1 MPLYKTISV
10 TPDSKVYLWKI
21 EETLEQLLHE
31 VSLCENSL
39 NRLEKM
45 LSEIHKCGFL
55 SIRHL
60 LKHAGYTDFDLKYD
74 AAGRPYLADGKK
86 ISITHSH
93 QFTGIIISN
102 SEVGIDI
109 EKQREKI
116 LRIANKFTPLKE
128 YRTLAND
135 DAVIQKLTIVWCA
148 KEALYK
154 LYAQEGVS
162 FLNHIDVA
170 DFNFEDLQTTADISF
185 NGSRTTFNI
194 CFFEFEGYTCAYAL
208 CCS

>member
-1 MPLYKTISV
+1 MSLYKTISV
-10 TPDSKVYLWKI
+10 NPNTKVYLWKI
-21 EETLEQLLHE
+21 EETLEQLLHGIT
-31 VSLCENSL
+31 LRDNSR
-39 NRLEKM
+39 NRIDKM
-45 LSEIHKCGFL
+45 LSEVHKCGFI

-60 LKHAGYTDFDLKYD
+60 LKQAGYTDNDLRYD
-74 AAGRPYLADGKK
+74 NSGRPYLTDGKK

-185 NGSRTTFNI
+185 NGSRTTFDI
-194 CFFEFEGYTCAYAL
+194 CFFEFEGYSCAYAL
-208 CCS
+208 CQL